1 MNEKEFAKIYTLIE
15 SLKINM
21 NKKEDDLKN
30 QINEKDQLIK
40 ELNCKLLNQEN
51 RIKENENEIKSLNIK
66 IERLTKE
73 NNNELKDNKNK
84 INIINNLISN
94 QEKKLN
100 EIYNKNISTLKNSNE
115 NIQILFQSDEFNLDI
130 NEFKTKFK
138 KYNKFK
144 ELLNLKEIQLDIIMG
159 PCKLTKNQLDGRGNK
174 YNGWSSGE
182 NRGGKPYIPPIGWIG
197 IGLRVWDRYDGVNDW
212 LGHDNNP
219 GEWCAAY
226 HGVASG
232 WNSNDVKKIVGLIYK
247 NGFKPGCRQAH
258 SECSD
263 INHPGKEVGIGIAC
277 SPSIHYAEMYAGISN
292 INGINY
298 KTVIMVRV
306 KPSAIRTC
314 HCTHDNWIVNSDEIR
329 PYRILYKKC
338 D

>member
-84 INIINNLISN
+84 INKISNLLSN

-144 ELLNLKEIQLDIIMG
+144 ELLNLKEIHSDIIM
-159 PCKLTKNQLDGRGNK
+159 R
-174 YNGWSSGE
+174 YNYGT
-182 NRGGKPYIPPIGWIG
+182 
-197 IGLRVWDRYDGVNDW
+197 
-212 LGHDNNP
+212 
-219 GEWCAAY
+219 
-226 HGVASG
+226 
-232 WNSNDVKKIVGLIYK
+232 
-247 NGFKPGCRQAH
+247 
-258 SECSD
+258 
-263 INHPGKEVGIGIAC
+263 
-277 SPSIHYAEMYAGISN
+277 M
-292 INGINY
+292 
-298 KTVIMVRV
+298 
-306 KPSAIRTC
+306 
-314 HCTHDNWIVNSDEIR
+314 
-329 PYRILYKKC
+329 
-338 D
+338 